1 MLTEATETQRGQV
14 ITLKSQRRDL
24 APGVTDYQMVR
35 ISMARWYAEGI
46 LFALYDVGSAT
57 K

>member
-14 ITLKSQRRDL
+14 ITLKSQRQDL

-35 ISMARWYAEGI
+35 ISMARWYAESI
-46 LFALYDVGSAT
+46 LFALYDVSSA
-57 K
+57 KK